1 MFCFCS
7 FISIVFALRPGWG
20 AGSLLVRCW
29 FPLGSFMVHCWFA
42 GGSLLVRDLFVSGS
56 LLVHCWFT
64 VGSLLVPWLFAVAF
78 QLTYCTFGLYFA
90 SIVAASSMMLYFGF
104 AGGQML
110 VSMMVR
116 SWRAVGSRLV
126 RCWFPLCSLV
136 AFLLTHSNLAAV
148 LQVCW
153 SPVALP
159 LLRANLMM
167 LVSTFVPGWFAA
179 GFRLDLCWFPL
190 WFLVAVLL
198 SRSNVAAV
206 LQMVAL
212 LLLFVRCHGTT
223 AGLVRCWF
231 AVASLLLLSS

>member
-1 MFCFCS
+1 VFCFCF
-7 FISIVFALRPGWG
+7 FISIAFALRPGWG

-78 QLTYCTFGLYFA
+78 QLTYCTFGFYFA

-110 VSMMVR
+110 VSMMVL

-126 RCWFPLCSLV
+126 RCWFPACSLV

-148 LQVCW
+148 SQMCW

-159 LLRANLMM
+159 WLRTSLMM

-179 GFRLDLCWFPL
+179 GFGWFTVGSRFAP
-190 WFLVAVLL
+190 WLL
-198 SRSNVAAV
+198 S
-206 LQMVAL
+206 
-212 LLLFVRCHGTT
+212 C
-223 AGLVRCWF
+223 
-231 AVASLLLLSS
+231 

>member
-1 MFCFCS
+1 
-7 FISIVFALRPGWG
+7 
-20 AGSLLVRCW
+20 
-29 FPLGSFMVHCWFA
+29 
-42 GGSLLVRDLFVSGS
+42 
-56 LLVHCWFT
+56 
-64 VGSLLVPWLFAVAF
+64 
-78 QLTYCTFGLYFA
+78 
-90 SIVAASSMMLYFGF
+90 
-104 AGGQML
+104 ML

-179 GFRLDLCWFPL
+179 GFRLVLCCFPL
-190 WFLVAVLL
+190 CSLVAALL
-198 SRSNVAAV
+198 KRNKSATVS
-206 LQMVAL
+206 QTVAL
-212 LLLFVRCHGTT
+212 LLLFVLCHGAA
-223 AGLVRCWF
+223 AGLVCCWF